1 MTGFHHEDPSNPLT
15 NRIIG
20 AAITVHR
27 HLGAGLLE
35 STYEHCLVEEL
46 RYLGLVVDR
55 QVAVPLIYRSLR
67 LEGSYRIDL
76 LVEKEVVVELKAV
89 DKLHPVYTAQVLSY
103 LRLAGLRAG
112 LLFNFNV
119 EVLVRGGLRR
129 ILYDGPKRGV
139 GPAAGDELTPE
150 QL

>member
-1 MTGFHHEDPSNPLT
+1 MQLRGTAGE
-15 NRIIG
+15 
-20 AAITVHR
+20 TVHR

-35 STYEHCLVEEL
+35 STYEHCLMEEL
-46 RYLGLVVDR
+46 KYLGLGVER
-55 QVAVPLIYRSLR
+55 QVAVPLVYRSLR
-67 LEGSYRIDL
+67 LEAGYRIDL

-89 DKLHPVYTAQVLSY
+89 EKLHPVYTAQLLSY

-119 EVLVRGGLRR
+119 EVLVRGGLKR
-129 ILYDGPKRGV
+129 ILYDGPRMGV
-139 GPAAGDELTPE
+139 VPASEGEITPE